1 MLRWD
6 NAGSP
11 RGSVRAM
18 DRRCRP
24 EAIIAH
30 APSTRY
36 ACERRITHCRETHY
50 PFHSFGTHFT
60 KMYRFSVQQS
70 QSSVYQRSDGV
81 RRYDSVDD
89 LKLSFLAKNLR
100 ISFPPRRL
108 ESCILPRAQ
117 ACPLSLHHLGVSFS
131 LFSRLADGLIPLQ
144 RFLVVT
150 DQAASL
156 DPISPLAST
165 GSVAPR
171 GLCCR

>member
-1 MLRWD
+1 MTAISV
-6 NAGSP
+6 NAALGQPRQP
-11 RGSVRAM
+11 RGSVWAM

-24 EAIIAH
+24 EAINAH

-36 ACERRITHCRETHY
+36 ACERRITHCREAHY

-117 ACPLSLHHLGVSFS
+117 ACRCHFITLAFPFH
-131 LFSRLADGLIPLQ
+131 FSRG
-144 RFLVVT
+144 
-150 DQAASL
+150 
-156 DPISPLAST
+156 
-165 GSVAPR
+165 
-171 GLCCR
+171 